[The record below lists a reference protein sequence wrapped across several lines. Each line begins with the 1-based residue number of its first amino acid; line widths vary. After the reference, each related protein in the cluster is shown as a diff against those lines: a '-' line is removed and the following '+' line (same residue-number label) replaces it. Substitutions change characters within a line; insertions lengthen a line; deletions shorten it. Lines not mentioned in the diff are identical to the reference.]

1 MGELFSQMTS
11 LIASQ
16 SETISRIE
24 DDVESG
30 YIDTKEGHKYMLSFD
45 EITRGNRSMIFKIF
59 GLLIA
64 FIFLFLVYF

>member
-30 YIDTKEGHKYMLSFD
+30 YVDTSEGHKHMLAFD
-45 EITRGNRSMIFKIF
+45 EVTRGNRSMIIKIF
-59 GLLIA
+59 ALMVA
-64 FIFLFLVYF
+64 FIFLFLIYF